1 MQMDTAKASIDKP
14 TPMSRISINNTIFFS
29 LLPSVRR
36 LIFVC
41 TGLSMILQ
49 LILQYA
55 YEKMRPSHADTKPYK
70 AIIYG
75 LYSFIVCCILESHS
89 LMFARSID
97 RSVDKP
103 RICNDTRT
111 TPSEVVCI

>member
-1 MQMDTAKASIDKP
+1 MNALLF
-14 TPMSRISINNTIFFS
+14 TPNSVIS
-29 LLPSVRR
+29 
-36 LIFVC
+36 
-41 TGLSMILQ
+41 
-49 LILQYA
+49 
-55 YEKMRPSHADTKPYK
+55 YEKMRPSHADTKLYK
-70 AIIYG
+70 AIIYV

-103 RICNDTRT
+103 RIFKNTRT

>member
-1 MQMDTAKASIDKP
+1 MNALLF
-14 TPMSRISINNTIFFS
+14 TPNSVINNMNAS
-29 LLPSVRR
+29 
-36 LIFVC
+36 
-41 TGLSMILQ
+41 
-49 LILQYA
+49 
-55 YEKMRPSHADTKPYK
+55 YEKMRPSHADTKLYK

-103 RICNDTRT
+103 RIFKNTRT

>member
-1 MQMDTAKASIDKP
+1 
-14 TPMSRISINNTIFFS
+14 
-29 LLPSVRR
+29 
-36 LIFVC
+36 
-41 TGLSMILQ
+41 MILQ

-70 AIIYG
+70 AIIYS